1 MVAMS
6 QSSYF
11 WLPGNI
17 QRCEELRS
25 LVTRSLATASGPPR
39 WTTPASAA
47 ASAAYGNPEF
57 VDPAQT
63 ALSQPFVGY
72 LRSSRSKE
80 AASERRGAPC
90 ERCQHADFDRMAI
103 TFHGPELLHAR
114 SYACEEAAQRFL
126 CIGSAYELR
135 FRGQPR
141 SARPFRGSTER
152 ALRPQARGRDVP
164 AALVPQAGNSAV
176 DAVDARVGGLG
187 QRGCAK
193 FKQRQRWT

>member
-1 MVAMS
+1 MIAVS

-17 QRCEELRS
+17 QQCEELRS

-80 AASERRGAPC
+80 AASERRGASC
-90 ERCQHADFDRMAI
+90 ERCQADLDRTAI
-103 TFHGPELLHAR
+103 TSHGPKLLHAR

-126 CIGSAYELR
+126 CIGNAYELSS
-135 FRGQPR
+135 RGQP
-141 SARPFRGSTER
+141 APHTPPYEGGR
-152 ALRPQARGRDVP
+152 AE
-164 AALVPQAGNSAV
+164 
-176 DAVDARVGGLG
+176 GGLQSHRHLAVG
-187 QRGCAK
+187 VAATPESL
-193 FKQRQRWT
+193 F